1 MPKKNLT
8 GEKHLITYDFIL
20 QIYKESKTMETSEQK
35 KVVEKLKDIVK
46 YVGKEIT
53 INF

>member
-1 MPKKNLT
+1 MPRKKVS
-8 GEKHLITYDFIL
+8 GEKHLITTDLIL
-20 QIYKESKTMETSEQK
+20 QLYKEAKTMPEAEK
-35 KVVEKLKDIVK
+35 NKVVEKLKDIVK